1 MNVPQ
6 RKTLLIAL
14 VAIFFTQTWF
24 VYSDPIGAQTR
35 LSDHA
40 TQGRGLWLKHNCQ
53 SCHQLFGFGGFLG
66 PDLTN
71 VAARYADSS
80 GARFDARLAMIL
92 TVGTKVM
99 PAFDLDQEQRG
110 QLASY
115 LREIDEAGV
124 GQHRAGPSISP
135 QERFTSVVQGVIP
148 SAGWTE
154 AEAYGWALI
163 EMYSCISCH
172 LPNESSSLQ
181 APRLTTLMGVSGED
195 RVRKVLAEGSLEK
208 GMPNF
213 GLSEDKIE
221 SLVQMLTR
229 LQNADE
235 GIRKAYE
242 TAPDVAPRS
251 LKDLPWFEYS
261 R

>member
-35 LSDHA
+35 LSDDA
-40 TQGRGLWLKHNCQ
+40 TQGRGLWLKYNCQ

-71 VAARYADSS
+71 VASRFADST
-80 GARFDARLAMIL
+80 GARFDARLATVL
-92 TVGTKVM
+92 TEGSNRM
-99 PAFDLDQEQRG
+99 PAFHLEQEQRD

-115 LREIDEAGV
+115 FRALDEAGV
-124 GQHRAGPSISP
+124 GQPRAVSSITP
-135 QERFTSVVQGVIP
+135 QERFNSIVQDVIP
-148 SAGWTE
+148 STEWTE
-154 AEAYGWALI
+154 TETYGWALM
-163 EMYSCISCH
+163 ETYSCISCH
-172 LPNESSSLQ
+172 LPNESSSLK
-181 APRLTTLMGVSGED
+181 APRLTTLMDVSGED
-195 RVRKVLAEGSLEK
+195 RVRQVLAEGSLQK

-221 SLVQMLTR
+221 ALVQVLIR
-229 LQNADE
+229 LQSCDE
-235 GIRKAYE
+235 GIRAGYG
-242 TAPDVAPRS
+242 TVPGTTTRS

>member
-71 VAARYADSS
+71 VASRFSDSK
-80 GARFDARLAMIL
+80 GVRFDARLTTIL
-92 TVGTKVM
+92 TEGSKVM
-99 PAFDLDQEQRG
+99 PAFHLDREQRD

-115 LREIDEAGV
+115 FREIDEAGM
-124 GQHRAGPSISP
+124 GQPRAASAITPHEHFSSI
-135 QERFTSVVQGVIP
+135 VQKVIP
-148 SAGWTE
+148 PAGWTD
-154 AEAYGWALI
+154 AEAHGWALM
-163 EMYSCISCH
+163 EMYNCISCH

-181 APRLTTLMGVSGED
+181 APRLTTLVGVSGED
-195 RVRKVLAEGSLEK
+195 RVRQVLAQGSLEK

-213 GLSEDKIE
+213 GLSADKIE
-221 SLVQMLTR
+221 ALVQMLIR
-229 LQNADE
+229 LQGADE
-235 GIRKAYE
+235 DIRSGYE
-242 TAPDVAPRS
+242 TVRRAGIRS
-251 LKDLPWFEYS
+251 LKDLPWFEYP